1 MQPLTDEIRGADEDN
16 PRGYFEWEDIKKID
30 EKPELLDPPEL
41 DGRVIKVISML
52 LNKMPKQHDYKVIF
66 MQRSVAEVAA
76 SQQKMIDRLGTDG
89 AQLELQELERGLAA
103 HRRATLDWLSTA
115 KHMETLEVKYSEL
128 IEGPDAICANLKE
141 FLGDLLPDS
150 SKMNSAI
157 DRSLYRN
164 RENK

>member
-1 MQPLTDEIRGADEDN
+1 MLRYKKSSHRAQNRPFGNRWYDTGCDRSHYIIVH
-16 PRGYFEWEDIKKID
+16 FEWEDIKKID

-76 SQQKMIDRLGTDG
+76 SQQKMIDRLGIDG
-89 AQLELQELERGLAA
+89 AKMELQELERGL
-103 HRRATLDWLSTA
+103 
-115 KHMETLEVKYSEL
+115 
-128 IEGPDAICANLKE
+128 
-141 FLGDLLPDS
+141 
-150 SKMNSAI
+150 SAI